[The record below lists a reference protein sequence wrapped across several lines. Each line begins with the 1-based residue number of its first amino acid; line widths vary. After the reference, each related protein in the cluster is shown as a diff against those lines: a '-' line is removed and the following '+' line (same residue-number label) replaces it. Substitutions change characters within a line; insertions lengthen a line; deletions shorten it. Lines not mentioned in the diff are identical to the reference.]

1 MEFRD
6 YWLTIRRRW
15 MTVVATLLVGI
26 GVAGLVSWQT
36 TPEYESS
43 AQLFVRTA
51 SSNSNEGL
59 TGGQFATQRV
69 ASYVNLVST
78 REMAESVAAK
88 LDGRVGAGD
97 AQASVSAA
105 AIPDTVGMVI
115 AARHPDP
122 ALAAAIANAY
132 AEALQERVAKIESP
146 ELADSDEVT
155 EEEQRL
161 APIYVEIVDE
171 ALVPVD
177 PVSPNVPL
185 NLLLGLVVG
194 LLLGLALAVLR
205 DLLDTTVGSDD
216 DVADVT
222 TRPVLGHINAD
233 PSTAGRRPV
242 AALSDPTPWGEAFR
256 VLRTNMQYVEL
267 GRERRVFVISS
278 SVAGEGKSTVA
289 ANLGAALALAGD
301 STCIVECDLRRP
313 TMAARLGLDGEV
325 GTTSVLIGRL
335 TLDEALQR
343 YGDTGLRV
351 LTSGPRPPNPSELLQ
366 SQSMEKLVE
375 ELRERFAVV
384 LLDAPPLLP
393 VTDAALLAAR
403 ADGLVAVVRHGRTT
417 RDQLRHALDRVETVG
432 ASCVGVV
439 MNMVPARGRGGGY
452 SYSYYGSPYVESS
465 RRSPLRRFRPSRR
478 RRRGSRSS
486 GARARHAG

>member
-1 MEFRD
+1 MELRD

-15 MTVVATLLVGI
+15 MIVVATLLVGI
-26 GVAGLVSWQT
+26 GVAGLVTWQT
-36 TPEYESS
+36 TPQYESS
-43 AQLFVRTA
+43 AQLFVRTT
-51 SSNSNEGL
+51 SSSANEGL
-59 TGGQFATQRV
+59 TGGQLATQRV
-69 ASYVNLVST
+69 ASYVTLVRT
-78 REMAESVAAK
+78 RDLAVRVSDE
-88 LDGRVGAGD
+88 LDGRVSVDEARG
-97 AQASVSAA
+97 SVSAA
-105 AIPDTVGMVI
+105 VLPDTVGMVVT
-115 AARHPDP
+115 ARNADP
-122 ALAAAIANAY
+122 ATAQVIAQAY
-132 AEALQERVAKIESP
+132 ADELSELVSEIESP
-146 ELADSDEVT
+146 GEN
-155 EEEQRL
+155 RP
-161 APIYVEIVDE
+161 APISLRVVDE
-171 ALVPVD
+171 AQVPSD
-177 PVSPNVPL
+177 PVTPNVPL

-205 DLLDTTVGSDD
+205 DLLDTSVSSDD
-216 DVADVT
+216 DVATVT
-222 TRPVLGHINAD
+222 PRPVLGHINAD
-233 PSTAGRRPV
+233 PTTADRRPV
-242 AALSDPTPWGEAFR
+242 AALSDPTQWGEAFR

-325 GTTSVLIGRL
+325 GTTSVLIGRVA
-335 TLDEALQR
+335 LDEALQP
-343 YGDTGLRV
+343 YGDTGLQV

-366 SQSMEKLVE
+366 SQPMEKLVE

-417 RDQLRHALDRVETVG
+417 RDQLRHALERVETVG

-439 MNMVPARGRGGGY
+439 MNMVPVRGRGGGY
-452 SYSYYGSPYVESS
+452 SYSYYGSPYVESTA
-465 RRSPLRRFRPSRR
+465 RSSFRPFGRR
-478 RRRGSRSS
+478 QRGKRSS
-486 GARARHAG
+486 GTRARHG